1 MRLLIMGPPG
11 AGKGTQAKRIAE
23 HYEIPAIS
31 TGDIFRTMKTADTP
45 LARQVRAIM
54 ESGGYVSDEITN
66 EIVKDRLAQ
75 PDCQKGFLLDGYPRT
90 LQQVQTLDDYLD
102 ETGRPLDAVISLLA
116 DTDEVVARLLRRAE
130 IDGRADDNE
139 ETIRVRLQVY
149 AEQTE
154 PLLDV
159 YRSRGSL
166 VEVDG
171 LGEVDE
177 ISERVFAALDAHR
190 ERRTSE
196 LVEPT

>member
-1 MRLLIMGPPG
+1 MQLLIMGPPG
-11 AGKGTQAKRIAE
+11 AGKGTQAKLIAE

-31 TGDIFRTMKTADTP
+31 TGDIFRAMKTSDTP

-75 PDCQKGFLLDGYPRT
+75 SDCDGGFLLDGYPRT
-90 LQQVQTLDDYLD
+90 MQQVQTLDDYLA
-102 ETGRPLDAVISLLA
+102 ETERALDAVLSLVA

-130 IDGRADDNE
+130 IEGRSDDNE

-154 PLLDV
+154 PLLEI
-159 YRSRGSL
+159 YRPRGLL

-171 LGEVDE
+171 LGEIDDV
-177 ISERVFAALDAHR
+177 SERVFAALDAHR
-190 ERRTSE
+190 EGHAAE
-196 LVEPT
+196 LVD

>member
-11 AGKGTQAKRIAE
+11 AGKGTQAKLIAE
-23 HYEIPAIS
+23 HYGIPPIS
-31 TGDIFRTMKTADTP
+31 TGDIFRAMKNADTP

-75 PDCQKGFLLDGYPRT
+75 SDCQAGFLLDGYPRT
-90 LQQVQTLDDYLD
+90 LQQVRTLDDYLG
-102 ETGRPLDAVISLLA
+102 ETERPLDAVISLVA
-116 DTDEVVARLLRRAE
+116 DTEEVVARLLRRAE
-130 IDGRADDNE
+130 TEGRSDDND

-159 YRSRGSL
+159 YRSRDLL
-166 VEVDG
+166 VEVNG
-171 LGEVDE
+171 LGEIDE
-177 ISERVFAALDAHR
+177 VSDRVFAALDAHR
-190 ERRTSE
+190 ERQASE
-196 LVEPT
+196 VDAR

>member
-11 AGKGTQAKRIAE
+11 AGKGTQAMRIAE
-23 HYEIPAIS
+23 HYGIPAIS
-31 TGDIFRTMKTADTP
+31 TGDIFRAMKNADTP

-66 EIVKDRLAQ
+66 EIVEDRLAR
-75 PDCQKGFLLDGYPRT
+75 PDCQVGFLLDGYPRT
-90 LQQVQTLDDYLD
+90 LQQVRTLDDYLA
-102 ETGRPLDAVISLLA
+102 ETRRPLDAVISLLA
-116 DTDEVVARLLRRAE
+116 DTDEVVVRLLRRAA
-130 IDGRADDNE
+130 IDGRIDDNE

-154 PLLDV
+154 PLLDL
-159 YRSRGSL
+159 YRSRGLL

-177 ISERVFAALDAHR
+177 VSERVFAALDAHR

>member
-23 HYEIPAIS
+23 HYRIPAIS
-31 TGDIFRTMKTADTP
+31 TGDIFRAMKHADTP

-75 PDCQKGFLLDGYPRT
+75 SDTAAGFLLDGYPRT
-90 LQQVQTLDDYLD
+90 LQQVRTLDDYLA
-102 ETGRPLDAVISLLA
+102 ETGRPLHAVISLLA
-116 DTDEVVARLLRRAE
+116 DADEVVARLLKRAE

-159 YRSRGSL
+159 YSSRGLL

-177 ISERVFAALDAHR
+177 VSERVFAALDAHR
-190 ERRTSE
+190 ERQTSE
-196 LVEPT
+196 LAEPT

>member
-23 HYEIPAIS
+23 HYGIPAIS
-31 TGDIFRTMKTADTP
+31 TGDIFRAMKSADTP

-66 EIVKDRLAQ
+66 EIVNDRLAQ
-75 PDCQKGFLLDGYPRT
+75 PDCQSGFLLDGYPRT
-90 LQQVQTLDDYLD
+90 LQQVQTLDDYLA
-102 ETGRPLDAVISLLA
+102 ETRRPLDGVISLLA

-130 IDGRADDNE
+130 IDGRSDDNE

-154 PLLDV
+154 PLLEV
-159 YRSRGSL
+159 YRSSGLL

-177 ISERVFAALDAHR
+177 VSERVFVALDTHR
-190 ERRTSE
+190 RRQTSE
-196 LVEPT
+196 LVEPQ

>member
-11 AGKGTQAKRIAE
+11 AGKGPQAKLIAE

-31 TGDIFRTMKTADTP
+31 TGDIFRAMKSADTP

-66 EIVKDRLAQ
+66 EIVNDRLAQ

-90 LQQVQTLDDYLD
+90 LQQVQTLDEYLA
-102 ETGRPLDAVISLLA
+102 ETERPLDAVISLLA
-116 DTDEVVARLLRRAE
+116 DTDEVVARLLKRAE
-130 IDGRADDNE
+130 IDRRSDDNE

-154 PLLDV
+154 PLLEV
-159 YRSRGSL
+159 YRSRGLL

-171 LGEVDE
+171 LGEIEDV
-177 ISERVFAALDAHR
+177 SERVFSALDAHR
-190 ERRTSE
+190 EDRASE
-196 LVEPT
+196 LID

>member
-1 MRLLIMGPPG
+1 MQLVIMGPPG
-11 AGKGTQAKRIAE
+11 AGKGTQAKLIAE

-31 TGDIFRTMKTADTP
+31 TGDIFRAMKTSDTP

-66 EIVKDRLAQ
+66 DIVKDRLGQ
-75 PDCQKGFLLDGYPRT
+75 SDCDAGFLLDGYPRT
-90 LQQVQTLDDYLD
+90 LQQVQTLDDYLA
-102 ETGRPLDAVISLLA
+102 ETERALDAVISLVA

-130 IDGRADDNE
+130 IQGRSDDNE

-154 PLLDV
+154 PLLEV
-159 YRSRGSL
+159 YRPRGLL

-171 LGEVDE
+171 LGEIDDV
-177 ISERVFAALDAHR
+177 SERVFAALDAHR
-190 ERRTSE
+190 EGRASE
-196 LVEPT
+196 LVD

>member
-75 PDCQKGFLLDGYPRT
+75 PDCQGGFLLDGYPRT
-90 LQQVQTLDDYLD
+90 LQQVRALDDYLA
-102 ETGRPLDAVISLLA
+102 ETDRPLDAVISLLA
-116 DTDEVVARLLRRAE
+116 DTDEVVERLLKRAV
-130 IDGRADDNE
+130 IDGRSDDNE

-159 YRSRGSL
+159 YRSRGLL
-166 VEVDG
+166 VEVNG
-171 LGEVDE
+171 LGEIDE
-177 ISERVFAALDAHR
+177 VSERVFAALDAHR

-196 LVEPT
+196 VDAR

>member
-1 MRLLIMGPPG
+1 MRLVIMGPPG

-23 HYEIPAIS
+23 HYGIPAIS
-31 TGDIFRTMKTADTP
+31 TGDIFRAMKSADTP

-75 PDCQKGFLLDGYPRT
+75 PDCQNGFLLDGYPRT
-90 LQQVQTLDDYLD
+90 LQQVGTLDDYLA
-102 ETGRPLDAVISLLA
+102 ETGRPLEAVVSLLA

-130 IDGRADDNE
+130 IDGRSDDNE

-154 PLLDV
+154 PLLEV
-159 YRSRGSL
+159 YRSSGLL

-177 ISERVFAALDAHR
+177 VSERVFVALDTHR
-190 ERRTSE
+190 RRQTSE
-196 LVEPT
+196 LVEPQ

>member
-11 AGKGTQAKRIAE
+11 AGKGTQATRIAE
-23 HYEIPAIS
+23 HYRIPAIS
-31 TGDIFRTMKTADTP
+31 TGDIFRAMKHADTP

-66 EIVKDRLAQ
+66 EIVKERLAQ

-90 LQQVQTLDDYLD
+90 LQQVQTLDNYLA

-116 DTDEVVARLLRRAE
+116 DTDEVVARLLKRAE

-159 YRSRGSL
+159 YRSRGLL

-177 ISERVFAALDAHR
+177 VSERVFAALDAHR
-190 ERRTSE
+190 ERRASE
-196 LVEPT
+196 LVEPP

>member
-1 MRLLIMGPPG
+1 MQLLIMGPPG
-11 AGKGTQAKRIAE
+11 AGKGTQAKLIAE

-31 TGDIFRTMKTADTP
+31 TGDIFRAMKTSDTP

-66 EIVKDRLAQ
+66 DIVKDRLGQ
-75 PDCQKGFLLDGYPRT
+75 SDCDAGFLLDGYPRT
-90 LQQVQTLDDYLD
+90 LQQVQTLDDYLA
-102 ETGRPLDAVISLLA
+102 ETERALDAVISLVA

-130 IDGRADDNE
+130 IGGRSDDNE

-154 PLLDV
+154 PLLEV
-159 YRSRGSL
+159 YRPRGLL

-171 LGEVDE
+171 LGEIDDV
-177 ISERVFAALDAHR
+177 SERVFAALDAHR
-190 ERRTSE
+190 EGRASE
-196 LVEPT
+196 LVD